1 MLDQNTNEIIVDSMY
16 ANSYENLVEVESLF
30 KDIMLSYQ
38 LSHGDDA
45 EGLAKMLS
53 YKLKNGLKNSLKIFI
68 KI

>member
-1 MLDQNTNEIIVDSMY
+1 MY
-16 ANSYENLVEVESLF
+16 ANSYENLAEVESLF